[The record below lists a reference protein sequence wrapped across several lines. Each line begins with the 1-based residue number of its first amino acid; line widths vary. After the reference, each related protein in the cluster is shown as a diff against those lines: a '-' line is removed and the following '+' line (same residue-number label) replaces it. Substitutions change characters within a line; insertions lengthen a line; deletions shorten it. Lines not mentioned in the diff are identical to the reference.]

1 MFNRSLNSK
10 TYTFSTGL
18 AYLLNLLFLPSG
30 IVLYMAAT
38 KMSNCG
44 KHFGP
49 EQLEKWP
56 EPESVTLMEVKLYG
70 I

>member
-56 EPESVTLMEVKLYG
+56 ELESVTLMEVKLYG